1 MNVTTERR
9 MLQAALAIACL
20 VPLLAGGAGM
30 VVGVEM
36 LGGVTSPPRDLAS
49 HYRYLSGLL
58 FGIGLGF
65 LSCVPRIEAR
75 GPRMR
80 LLGLIVLVGGLAR
93 AWSVVDDGTPSLGHR
108 LALVMELGVVPALV
122 LWQWRLATRWVLRD
136 APSASLSRSSG

>member
-9 MLQAALAIACL
+9 MLQAAIATACL

-30 VVGVEM
+30 IVGLEM
-36 LGGVTSPPRDLAS
+36 LGVTAASPDLAS
-49 HYRYLSGLL
+49 HYRYMSGLL

-65 LSCVPRIEAR
+65 LSCVPRIEAQR
-75 GPRMR
+75 SRMR

-93 AWSVVDDGTPSLGHR
+93 AWSLVDDGTPSLGHR

-122 LWQWRLATRWVLRD
+122 LWQWRFAGRWQR
-136 APSASLSRSSG
+136 AR